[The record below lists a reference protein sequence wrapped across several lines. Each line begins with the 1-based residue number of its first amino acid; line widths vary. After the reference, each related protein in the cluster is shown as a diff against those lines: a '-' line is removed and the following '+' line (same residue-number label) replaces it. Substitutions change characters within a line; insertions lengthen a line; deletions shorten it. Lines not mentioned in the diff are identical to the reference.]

1 MSRLA
6 ECYAT
11 GSRPKRAI
19 FFTAGYPTLADSER
33 IGRELVRSGADIL
46 ELGLPFSDPVAD
58 GPVIQRSS
66 QVALEQG
73 FVLGQV
79 FDVAR
84 AIREES
90 DTVPIVLMGYINPV
104 LQYGLERFVTEAC
117 EAGVDGFIFPDFPPK
132 EARETL
138 GSQCAAAGLDLI
150 FLVAP
155 NTPDVRIAELD
166 NLSSGFLY
174 AVSSLAITGSNAG
187 STEAVVDYL
196 QRVKANLRKNPVMVG
211 FGIRNGDDVRALA
224 PFCDGVIVGS
234 AFLAHIGEGG
244 SVSEFMEGL
253 K

>member
-6 ECYAT
+6 ACFAA

-19 FFTAGYPTLADSER
+19 FFTAGYPTLADSKR
-33 IGRELVRSGADIL
+33 IGRELVQCGADIL

-79 FDVAR
+79 FEVAR

-104 LQYGLERFVTEAC
+104 LQYGLERFVTEAS
-117 EAGVDGFIFPDFPPK
+117 EAGVDGFIFPDFPPE

-138 GSQCAAAGLDLI
+138 GARCEAAGLDLI

-155 NTPDVRIAELD
+155 NTPGTRIAELD
-166 NLSSGFLY
+166 ELSSGFLY
-174 AVSSLAITGSNAG
+174 AVSSLAITGSSAG
-187 STEAVVDYL
+187 SHEAVADYL
-196 QRVKANLRKNPVMVG
+196 RRVKASVSKNPVMVG
-211 FGIRNGDDVRALA
+211 FGIRNGNDVQALA

-244 SVSEFMEGL
+244 TVAGFMEGL